1 MIKVLV
7 GAVLLFN
14 AFALYCCMVVGKWA
28 DEDMERMSGQMETD
42 KQQKDTRGCTEN
54 VHDK

>member
-28 DEDMERMSGQMETD
+28 DEDMERMSGQMEIE
-42 KQQKDTRGCTEN
+42 KQQKDTRECTEN